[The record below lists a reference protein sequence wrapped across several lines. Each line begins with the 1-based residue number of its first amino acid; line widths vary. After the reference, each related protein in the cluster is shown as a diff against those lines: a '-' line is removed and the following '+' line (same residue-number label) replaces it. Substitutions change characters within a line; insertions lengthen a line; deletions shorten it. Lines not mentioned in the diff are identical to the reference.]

1 MVLGLL
7 GSTLPSWSAIK
18 EGSVC
23 KKAQQV
29 RVVKSVS
36 LTCVKSGKKL
46 VWKQSLSSPGVP
58 IVVTPSPSTSPSPSP
73 SPSVDPTPTPT
84 PSPTPSVV
92 QVTIPQGFED
102 LVENRRGIGYAAWKR
117 ISDTMQIAENREFSL
132 DVYVGPKSTPHFND
146 YKGAVGLLARAF
158 PKRDLPPR
166 TIAILFDYQD
176 IDWAEQTLR
185 EKLTSIEFQRI
196 TDYERGQFIRGN
208 CETNN
213 QCNGARQQSVPTG
226 LSLIAQGIAPINP
239 YDASAIPR
247 LKTGML
253 EIHEYFHG
261 MQRVANLNRYLGPND
276 WPPAWF
282 REGGATWI
290 QNSVVNY
297 KDFDAYEKFQRITC
311 DQECSSMTEADIIEF
326 LTEAKGESIPARYN
340 RWTNYSVGS
349 VVMEALVAIKG
360 QDPMI
365 GMYEEMATGI
375 GFDAAFKKL
384 FGIEWKV
391 AIPILAKA
399 ISANNKKP

>member
-1 MVLGLL
+1 
-7 GSTLPSWSAIK
+7 
-18 EGSVC
+18 
-23 KKAQQV
+23 
-29 RVVKSVS
+29 
-36 LTCVKSGKKL
+36 
-46 VWKQSLSSPGVP
+46 
-58 IVVTPSPSTSPSPSP
+58 
-73 SPSVDPTPTPT
+73 
-84 PSPTPSVV
+84 
-92 QVTIPQGFED
+92 VTIPQGFED

-117 ISDTMQIAENREFSL
+117 ISDTMQVAENREFRL
-132 DVYVGPKSTPHFND
+132 DVYVGPKTTPHFDD

-176 IDWAEQTLR
+176 IEWAEQTLR
-185 EKLTSIEFQRI
+185 EKLTSEEYQRI
-196 TDYERGQFIRGN
+196 NERERGQFILGN
-208 CETNN
+208 CDGISR
-213 QCNGARQQSVPTG
+213 CNGARQQSVPTG

-261 MQRVANLNRYLGPND
+261 MQRVANLNRDLGPID

-326 LTEAKGESIPARYN
+326 LSEAKGELIPARYN

-375 GFDAAFKKL
+375 GFDASFKKL
-384 FGIEWKV
+384 FGIEWKE

-399 ISANNKKP
+399 ISANNKKS